1 MRELILTSA
10 EDGATLRMSY
20 PDRSPNS
27 ISVEARGNG
36 YDVSVPVSLYMA
48 PSLPEFLNEIAA
60 APEAS
65 RKTAS
70 WESLEGELRL
80 EATRDS
86 IGHIFV
92 AYQLRSDDIGSNR
105 WWSFTGRLVLEL
117 GAMTD
122 VCSRARRFWPPA
134 A

>member
-1 MRELILTSA
+1 MHEVVLTSA
-10 EDGATLRMSY
+10 EDGATLRMS
-20 PDRSPNS
+20 SPERAWDS

-36 YDVSVPVSLYMA
+36 YDVSASVSLYMA
-48 PSLPEFLNEIAA
+48 PPLSDFFDEIAA

-86 IGHIFV
+86 TGHIYV
-92 AYQLRSDDIGSNR
+92 VYQLRSDDIGSNR

-117 GAMTD
+117 GAMFD
-122 VCSRARRFWPPA
+122 VCAQVRKFWPPA
-134 A
+134 T